1 MGRELDIREM
11 PKRGGKREGAGRK
24 PKSEEVALIEKLT
37 PLEPLAFAA
46 LEKGLE
52 KGDFKFTQLF
62 YNYYAGKPR
71 ETKDII
77 VTNEQPIFNV
87 DLLDDI

>member
-1 MGRELDIREM
+1 MENN
-11 PKRGGKREGAGRK
+11 RGGKRDNAGRK
-24 PKSEEVALIEKLT
+24 SKAEEVQLLEKLGA
-37 PLEPLAFAA
+37 LEPLAFLA

-71 ETKDII
+71 ETKEITM
-77 VTNEQPIFNV
+77 TNEQPIFNIG
-87 DLLDDI
+87 DLDDI

>member
-1 MGRELDIREM
+1 MED
-11 PKRGGKREGAGRK
+11 KRKYNGGNKNAGRK
-24 PKSEEVALIEKLT
+24 PKSEEVALIEKLGA
-37 PLEPLAFAA
+37 LEPLAFMA

-71 ETKDII
+71 ETKDIN
-77 VTNEQPIFNV
+77 VTNEQPIFNI
-87 DLLDDI
+87 DTLDDI

>member
-1 MGRELDIREM
+1 MEN
-11 PKRGGKREGAGRK
+11 KTNYGGKRENAGRK
-24 PKSEEVALIEKLT
+24 SKAEEVALIEKLGA
-37 PLEPLAFAA
+37 LEPLAFMA

-71 ETKDII
+71 ETKDIN
-77 VTNEQPIFNV
+77 VTNEQPIFNI
-87 DLLDDI
+87 DTLDDI

>member
-1 MGRELDIREM
+1 MED
-11 PKRGGKREGAGRK
+11 KRKFNGGHKTAGRK
-24 PKSEEVALIEKLT
+24 AKSEEVKLIEKLST
-37 PLEPLAFAA
+37 LEPLAFDA

-71 ETKDII
+71 ETKDIT
-77 VTNEQPIFNV
+77 VSNEQPIFNINF
-87 DLLDDI
+87 DDI

>member
-1 MGRELDIREM
+1 MEN
-11 PKRGGKREGAGRK
+11 KSKAGGKRNGAGRK
-24 PKSEEVALIEKLT
+24 PKAEEIALIEKLS

-71 ETKDII
+71 ETKD
-77 VTNEQPIFNV
+77 VTLTTEQPIF
-87 DLLDDI
+87 DLNDLGDI

>member
-1 MGRELDIREM
+1 MED
-11 PKRGGKREGAGRK
+11 KRKNNGGHKTAGRK
-24 PKSEEVALIEKLT
+24 SKADEVQLIEKLGV
-37 PLEPLAFAA
+37 LEPLAFLA

-71 ETKDII
+71 ETKEIT
-77 VTNEQPIFNV
+77 VTNEQPIFNIG
-87 DLLDDI
+87 DLDEI